1 MAIKYSTKIQDDVL
15 VVTSKGFD
23 ENLEE
28 VKQFNMKLLE
38 KAMTSGCSKVI
49 SDERQLE
56 YRIST
61 IDTHEL
67 AEFVSQN
74 VPFIA
79 RVAIVPDPQFMADA
93 KFYEDT
99 IVNRGL
105 RVKIFEK
112 IEDAFEWMKEA

>member
-1 MAIKYSTKIQDDVL
+1 MAIEYSTKIHDDVL

-28 VKQFNMKLLE
+28 VKQFNMELLE
-38 KAMTSGCSKVI
+38 KAMACGCSKVI
-49 SDERQLE
+49 SDERLLE

-67 AEFVSQN
+67 AEFVSQH

-79 RVAIVPDPQFMADA
+79 RVAIVPDPRFMEDA
-93 KFYEDT
+93 RFYEDT

-105 RVKIFEK
+105 TVKTFEK
-112 IEDAFEWMKEA
+112 IEDAFAWMKE